1 MSRVYIDTDKLEDDC
16 LQIKEYAA
24 KLDQLL
30 TNYVTRMQ
38 KVPTETKEWQGNS
51 AESFVNIIKE
61 DYKNDYT
68 QVINGIR
75 KYANELQF
83 AASDFKSVVQEN
95 VLWKYYIMIVKKE
108 QLIQV

>member
-75 KYANELQF
+75 KYANNAVGDVFLSHHRLHC
-83 AASDFKSVVQEN
+83 A
-95 VLWKYYIMIVKKE
+95 KKRNNRRRGE
-108 QLIQV
+108 KGHD

>member
-1 MSRVYIDTDKLEDDC
+1 MSRVYIDTDKLENDC
-16 LQIKEYAA
+16 LQIKEYTA

-75 KYANELQF
+75 KYANELQL

-95 VLWKYYIMIVKKE
+95 VL
-108 QLIQV
+108 

>member
-1 MSRVYIDTDKLEDDC
+1 MSSVYIDTDKLEDDC

-95 VLWKYYIMIVKKE
+95 VL
-108 QLIQV
+108 

>member
-68 QVINGIR
+68 QVVNGIR

-83 AASDFKSVVQEN
+83 AASDLKSVVQEN
-95 VLWKYYIMIVKKE
+95 VL
-108 QLIQV
+108 

>member
-61 DYKNDYT
+61 DYKNYYT

-83 AASDFKSVVQEN
+83 AASDLKSVVQEN
-95 VLWKYYIMIVKKE
+95 VL
-108 QLIQV
+108 

>member
-1 MSRVYIDTDKLEDDC
+1 MSRIYIDTDKLEDDSQ
-16 LQIKEYAA
+16 QIKEYAA

-30 TNYVTRMQ
+30 TEYVTRMN
-38 KVPTETKEWQGNS
+38 KVPNETKEWQGNS

-95 VLWKYYIMIVKKE
+95 VL
-108 QLIQV
+108 

>member
-51 AESFVNIIKE
+51 AEAFVNIIKD
-61 DYKNDYT
+61 DYKNEYS
-68 QVINGIR
+68 VMLNNIR
-75 KYANELQF
+75 KYANELQL
-83 AASDFKSVVQEN
+83 AANDYKAVVLEN
-95 VLWKYYIMIVKKE
+95 KL
-108 QLIQV
+108 

>member
-1 MSRVYIDTDKLEDDC
+1 MSRIYVDTDKLEEDC
-16 LQIKEYAA
+16 QHIKEYAA

-38 KVPTETKEWQGNS
+38 KVPNETKEWQGNS

-61 DYKNDYT
+61 DYKNDYS
-68 QVINGIR
+68 QVLNSIR

-95 VLWKYYIMIVKKE
+95 VL
-108 QLIQV
+108 

>member
-24 KLDQLL
+24 KLAQLL

-83 AASDFKSVVQEN
+83 AASDLKSVVQEN
-95 VLWKYYIMIVKKE
+95 VL
-108 QLIQV
+108 